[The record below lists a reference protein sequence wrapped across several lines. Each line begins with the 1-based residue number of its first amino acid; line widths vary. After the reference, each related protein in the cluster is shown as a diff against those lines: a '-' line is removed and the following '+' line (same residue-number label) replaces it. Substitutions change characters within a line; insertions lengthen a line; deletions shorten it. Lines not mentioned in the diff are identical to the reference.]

1 MSRAS
6 VVEIGSSLVGDVAK
20 FYVYEQIFDS
30 KLKTF
35 VNILALIYH
44 TDKWVI
50 ELLNTSWA
58 ISCNQACT
66 FLERLGG
73 ILGEYSRAL
82 VRFCRTQKNLKRL
95 KSVSVIC
102 I

>member
-58 ISCNQACT
+58 GLALLWGYISCNRACT

-82 VRFCRTQKNLKRL
+82 VRFCRTQK
-95 KSVSVIC
+95 I
-102 I
+102 